1 MEEKKDYRQQ
11 NIQKFYFNDEGKLVV
26 ESNKGVWVDG
36 EQYVKM
42 YGNFTCNARTM
53 GIIIEKFKG
62 NKVLVEKLRDDE
74 YATEIVNPSDIE
86 KQYNNELSYLQK
98 KIEDYGDEI
107 CDLKK
112 SIRKFNFLPWYK
124 RMFKKIEI
132 K

>member
-1 MEEKKDYRQQ
+1 MEEKRDYRQQ
-11 NIQKFYFNDEGKLVV
+11 NIQKFYFTDEGKLVV

-36 EQYVKM
+36 EPHVKM

-62 NKVLVEKLRDDE
+62 YKVLVEKLRDDE

-112 SIRKFNFLPWYK
+112 SIREFNFLPWHK
-124 RMFKKIEI
+124 RIFKRIEL
-132 K
+132 